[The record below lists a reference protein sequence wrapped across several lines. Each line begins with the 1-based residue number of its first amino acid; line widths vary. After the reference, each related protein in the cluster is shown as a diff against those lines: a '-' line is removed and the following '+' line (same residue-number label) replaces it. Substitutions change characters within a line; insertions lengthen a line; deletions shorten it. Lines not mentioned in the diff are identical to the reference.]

1 MRKKGIYLCIVILIA
16 SLAIA
21 PALGAV
27 AKKPVKPT
35 APKIDPKATEM
46 LRQMSDYL
54 SGLNQFTVRAETT
67 TEVMIPSGQA
77 LIADRQINLTL
88 QRPNYLRADS
98 TVPDHDRQIYYDG
111 QAVTIYS
118 PKLNYY
124 AVIPAPATIEET
136 VALARQRGIHLPLA
150 DLVISKPYD
159 QLVKN
164 LQSGIYVGKSL
175 VQGVMCNQLAYRRG
189 DFDWQIWIEDS
200 ETPLPK
206 RVVIIDK
213 AVWGA
218 PRFMATFSDWDTNPT
233 IDPSAFVFTPPE
245 GAQKVPFIPDK
256 PAQAA
261 TPGRGTIKKGK

>member
-1 MRKKGIYLCIVILIA
+1 MRNKAIYLCIAILIV
-16 SLAIA
+16 SLAVG

-27 AKKPVKPT
+27 VKMPL
-35 APKIDPKATEM
+35 APKIDSKATEM

-54 SGLNQFTVRAETT
+54 SGLNQFTVRAESSMEMMT
-67 TEVMIPSGQA
+67 PSGQA
-77 LIADRQINLTL
+77 LVTDRQIILTL
-88 QRPNYLRADS
+88 QRPNYLRVDS

-111 QAVTIYS
+111 QTVTIYS
-118 PKLNYY
+118 PKLKYY
-124 AVIPAPATIEET
+124 AVVPAPATIEET
-136 VALARQRGIHLPLA
+136 VALARQRGISLPLA
-150 DLVISKPYD
+150 DLVIGKPYN

-175 VQGVMCNQLAYRRG
+175 VRGVMCNQLAFRRG
-189 DFDWQIWIEDS
+189 DIDWQIWIEDS

-218 PRFMATFSDWDTNPT
+218 PRFMATLSDWDSNPT

-261 TPGRGTIKKGK
+261 TPGKGATKKGK